1 MHFETKAIHAGQ
13 DPDPSTGAV
22 VRPIYQVSTFQ
33 LRDPSEAG
41 EYVYSRAANP
51 TTAALEQAVAALEG
65 GEHALAFGSGMA
77 ATTAAMSLVR
87 AGDHVLMGDNVY
99 GGNYR
104 LLREHLNR
112 YDVAHDFVNMGDVV
126 AVKAAMRPSTR
137 LVWAETP
144 TNPSLQIID
153 IASLAEIAHRHRAWL
168 GIDNTFASPYFQNPL
183 ALGADLVMHSATKY
197 LGGHSDLIAGILVI
211 NDPLVEPLFAT
222 RRTTGGVLGPFDA
235 WLLLRGIKTLAVR
248 MEAHQRNAFAVAR
261 FLQGHPRVAHVFYP
275 GLENHPGHALAV
287 EQMRGFSGMV
297 SFVIKG
303 GHAAARQ
310 FVSALRLFTSAVSL
324 GGVESLVEI
333 PHDMTHEVMQGTAL
347 AIDPALI
354 RLSVGLEHPD
364 DLVADL
370 DQALGAGM
378 SAKELQTVPTDPGI
392 LDRHPEKGEPG
403 RI

>member
-1 MHFETKAIHAGQ
+1 MHFETKAIHVGQ

-33 LRDPSEAG
+33 LPDPSEAG

-51 TTAALEQAVAALEG
+51 TTAALECVVAALEG
-65 GEHALAFGSGMA
+65 GQKALAFSSGMA

-87 AGDHVLMGDNVY
+87 AGDHLLMADNVY

-104 LLREHLNR
+104 LLREHLDH
-112 YDVAHDFVNMGDVV
+112 YGVAHDFVDMRDLT
-126 AVKAAMRPSTR
+126 AVEAAMRPDTR

-144 TNPSLQIID
+144 TNPALQIID
-153 IASLAEIAHRHRAWL
+153 IASLAGIAHGHRAWL
-168 GIDNTFASPYFQNPL
+168 GVDNTFASPYFQNPL

-197 LGGHSDLIAGILVI
+197 LGGHSDLIAGILIISDV
-211 NDPLVEPLFAT
+211 LYEPLYAT

-261 FLQGHPRVAHVFYP
+261 FLEDHPSVEQVFYP
-275 GLENHPGHALAV
+275 GLESHPGHVLATQ
-287 EQMRGFSGMV
+287 QMSGYSGMV

-303 GHAAARQ
+303 GHTTARQ
-310 FVSALRLFTSAVSL
+310 FIAALQLFTSAVSL

-333 PHDMTHEVMQGTAL
+333 PHDMTHEVMQGTPL
-347 AIDPALI
+347 SIDPALI

-364 DLVADL
+364 DLIADL
-370 DQALGAGM
+370 DRALA
-378 SAKELQTVPTDPGI
+378 ATVATA
-392 LDRHPEKGEPG
+392 R
-403 RI
+403 

>member
-1 MHFETKAIHAGQ
+1 MHFETKAIHVGQ

-33 LRDPSEAG
+33 LPDPSEAG

-65 GEHALAFGSGMA
+65 GQHALAFGSGMA
-77 ATTAAMSLVR
+77 ATTAATSLVR
-87 AGDHVLMGDNVY
+87 AGDHVLIADNVY

-104 LLREHLNR
+104 LLREHLNH
-112 YDVAHDFVNMGDVV
+112 YDVAHDFVEMRNLA
-126 AVKAAMRPSTR
+126 AVEAGMRPSTR

-153 IASLAEIAHRHRAWL
+153 IARLAEIAHRHGAWL

-197 LGGHSDLIAGILVI
+197 LGGHSDLIAGILVM
-211 NDPLVEPLFAT
+211 NAALYEPLYAT

-261 FLQGHPRVAHVFYP
+261 FLEGHRRVAQVLYP
-275 GLENHPGHALAV
+275 GLESHPGHALAAQ
-287 EQMRGFSGMV
+287 QMRGYSGMV
-297 SFVIKG
+297 SFLING

-310 FVSALRLFTSAVSL
+310 FVAALRLFTSAVSL

-333 PHDMTHEVMQGTAL
+333 PHDMTHEVMQGTTL

-370 DQALGAGM
+370 DQALGTAM
-378 SAKELQTVPTDPGI
+378 SSHGVQTVPEDPDVVLHRLGKAK
-392 LDRHPEKGEPG
+392 PKKP
-403 RI
+403 